1 MDTTLGP
8 NGGLGSHRSKRR
20 VIEAASVAASFI
32 SGSYTGLYRGM
43 LEGIAD
49 RFVRGILMRQPTN
62 GEMRNGPQFAGRS
75 FTAIRLQ
82 NLKLNGP
89 NQRVSWTGA

>member
-1 MDTTLGP
+1 
-8 NGGLGSHRSKRR
+8 
-20 VIEAASVAASFI
+20 
-32 SGSYTGLYRGM
+32 M
-43 LEGIAD
+43 LEGIAE
-49 RFVRGILMRQPTN
+49 RFVRGMLMRQPTT

-89 NQRVSWTGA
+89 NQRVSWTGE

>member
-1 MDTTLGP
+1 VIFDDHQFGTEMP
-8 NGGLGSHRSKRR
+8 SGGHPPHQL
-20 VIEAASVAASFI
+20 AASFI

-49 RFVRGILMRQPTN
+49 RFVRGILMRQPTT

-89 NQRVSWTGA
+89 NQRVSWTGE